1 MSSNTM
7 TPRFAGIARCGFF
20 CALRA
25 EALGHVVDARQ
36 LVTLGQLDAGYGDVI
51 DAERAVAG
59 FAVEVY
65 VLVVIVLVAVVA
77 QAEFVAHAVTAV
89 LDDMY
94 QVVLTEQRQGSEY
107 TRLVNRQN
115 LVLQLR

>member
-1 MSSNTM
+1 MSSITM

-20 CALRA
+20 GAFWA
-25 EALGHVVDARQ
+25 ETLGHVVDARQ
-36 LVTLGQLDAGYGDVI
+36 LVALGQLDGGNRDVV
-51 DAERAVAG
+51 DAERAVAR

-65 VLVVIVLVAVVA
+65 VLVVVVLVAVVA
-77 QAEFVAHAVTAV
+77 QAEFVAHAVAAV
-89 LDDMY
+89 LDDVY
-94 QVVLTEQRQGSEY
+94 QVVLAEQRQGTEY